1 MCDFCRAHLPANQAA
16 YASPRL
22 TLIHEDARTELA
34 KYPDGHFDVI
44 IGDLADPLDGG
55 PCYQLYTKEFYE
67 GVVKAKLARG
77 GLFVTQSGPAGVL
90 SATEVFTCI
99 NATLRSVF
107 PVVVPYA
114 QHMPVFCD
122 VWGWNMAFRDAAA
135 GGAAAGGAAAGGA
148 AAGGAAAGGAG
159 GSSRALTAEEVDAR
173 IAGRGIAG
181 GPLAFLDGETFT
193 GLRTL
198 NKPLRAQLAAET
210 QVYEAG
216 CGRFIHGKGSAK
228 NEGGGKAAAAV
239 ANGE

>member
-1 MCDFCRAHLPANQAA
+1 MCDFCRAHLPANQEA

-34 KYPDGHFDVI
+34 KFPDGHFDVV

-67 GVVKAKLARG
+67 SVVKQKLAPG

-99 NATLRSVF
+99 NATMRSVF
-107 PVVVPYA
+107 PVVIPYT

-122 VWGWNMAFRDAAA
+122 VWGWNMAFRDAP
-135 GGAAAGGAAAGGA
+135 
-148 AAGGAAAGGAG
+148 GAG
-159 GSSRALTAEEVDAR
+159 GQGSKALSAEEMDAR
-173 IAGRGIAG
+173 IAARKISGE
-181 GPLAFLDGETFT
+181 PLAFLDGETFT

-198 NKPLRAQLAAET
+198 NKPLRAQLAAEK
-210 QVYEAG
+210 QVYEAD
-216 CGRFIHGKGSAK
+216 CGRFIHGKGSAQ
-228 NEGGGKAAAAV
+228 NEGGGKAAAA
-239 ANGE
+239 NGK